1 MDAELRELLADLA
14 KDDPRPRLAGV
25 LEIRAA
31 NFLRE
36 HGARLLADSDEL
48 AALKARIAGAAVG
61 ECTAAGWLEVD
72 GESMCGFFV
81 SVRDKEQLC
90 RNPFGQRVALLPV
103 GEGGG
108 E

>member
-1 MDAELRELLADLA
+1 MDNSELRGLLADLA
-14 KDDPRPRLAGV
+14 KDDPRPWTCV

-103 GEGGG
+103 GEGEG
-108 E
+108 

>member
-1 MDAELRELLADLA
+1 MDNEQLLMQLGKFDFLARTPGLGSRVPVERDDLR
-14 KDDPRPRLAGV
+14 
-25 LEIRAA
+25 
-31 NFLRE
+31 
-36 HGARLLADSDEL
+36 RLLADSDEL

-103 GEGGG
+103 GEVEG
-108 E
+108 

>member
-1 MDAELRELLADLA
+1 MDNEQVRGLLADLA
-14 KDDPRPRLAGV
+14 KDDPAPRLAGV

-48 AALKARIAGAAVG
+48 AALRARIAGAAVQVYG
-61 ECTAAGWLEVD
+61 KDDWHEPLI
-72 GESMCGFFV
+72 
-81 SVRDKEQLC
+81 
-90 RNPFGQRVALLPV
+90 GQRVALLRLPA
-103 GEGGG
+103 GEG